1 MKINAASACWSGLL
15 YEEAVANLASGT
27 VEPILGNL
35 DCSHIQLCPQH
46 KDVLT
51 LGLIQ
56 KLQTNYPNIQFRLH
70 SDVRTL
76 KKSGYTIDLSD
87 LDSTNLWYF
96 EELNELSQY
105 INAPLYSLHAG
116 KRSISFEQL
125 IENYYHLSEIF
136 HCPIAI
142 EGHYPFKRDYWLIDK
157 WQEYELFLKHNISY
171 ALDLSHLNIVAKR
184 YGWDW
189 DLTQCLISSPNCKEI
204 HISFNDGLLDSHLVA
219 TEQYLPMWTHWQ
231 RILSSKNSDCFIFS
245 EGNQSLAL
253 RKRSISHD

>member
-15 YEEAVANLASGT
+15 YEEAINNLATGT
-27 VEPILGNL
+27 YEPILGNL

-46 KDVLT
+46 KDILT
-51 LGLIQ
+51 KELIQ
-56 KLQTNYPNIQFRLH
+56 QLQTKYPEIQFRLH

-87 LDSTNLWYF
+87 LNQDNLWYF
-96 EELNELSQY
+96 KELNELSRLM
-105 INAPLYSLHAG
+105 NAPLYSLHAG
-116 KRSISFEQL
+116 KRAVSFEQL
-125 IENYYHLSEIF
+125 IDNYYRLSDIF
-136 HCPIAI
+136 HCPVAI

-157 WQEYELFLKHNISY
+157 WQEYELLLTKGLHY

-184 YGWDW
+184 YDWDW
-189 DLTQCLISSPNCKEI
+189 DLTQELISSPYCKEI
-204 HISFNDGLLDSHLVA
+204 HISFNEGLMDNHLVA
-219 TEQYLPMWTHWQ
+219 TAQYLPMWTHWQ